1 MVRKDSLHALIA
13 ERPSTGGAPSERTYF
28 FEDLGDIGIDTSD
41 GSASITVAAHENKEV
56 TVKYA
61 LYNPGDSASV
71 GSKDA
76 RLEWTGSKFLTLDP
90 LPPSSPSI
98 NGSRL

>member
-1 MVRKDSLHALIA
+1 MVRKDSLHALIGK
-13 ERPSTGGAPSERTYF
+13 RPCAGGAPNEHTYF
-28 FEDLGDIGIDTSD
+28 FEDLGDIGIDTSN
-41 GSASITVAAHENKEV
+41 GSASITVVAHANKEV

-76 RLEWTGSKFLTLDP
+76 RIEWTGIKFLTLDP